1 MERKCWWN
9 TTSYVRHQNPNALL
23 KHIDKVD
30 ALTNELLTEAKK
42 GDVSEEYLRK
52 LLKVEN
58 ITSSDIKEIQEYIN
72 SKKPED
78 ARKILAKI
86 YSSKENIKV
95 DVVSK
100 STLSKISYLRA
111 VENAL
116 KKSEDKKKGIVSEF
130 TDMKLA
136 GKFKYIYNIGEKLDL
151 SDLAVNLIREDKTSV
166 RVPYAEFGKYNI
178 AVDLHNKKR
187 PTEEIDKLSD
197 YTLNRL
203 TKQDDLI
210 LKIQHPDSG
219 TEIEQSIS
227 VNKKRIFKHIRKLQ
241 YMLDGESTYKEINI
255 PKNTFLVKET
265 LENDHTGKK
274 IVEVKLYD
282 QDDQLLTTDSKPST
296 NDYIIEGPQ
305 KEFSINLDKSVH
317 KLVENSTTI
326 TNYSTTTIV
335 LRLTNP
341 LSPENTVSKF
351 KIAESGMPTKT
362 YYAVGDVID
371 IIGLKVDLLNSS
383 NKVLKTVELN
393 DLGKHGLEIF
403 PKNGDLALENYK
415 PTFFLY
421 IKYNGQYYPLENV
434 TFNIVEKTAPPTSSE
449 TIEEN
454 ESRERLPSDTERTED
469 TSTVVN
475 PEGSADTIDTIEA
488 EREEEP
494 APTAVTEYKLK
505 DGTHIG
511 KARSE
516 FKLYSEDSS
525 RENIVSIELEKDQIM
540 RINLDSS
547 KDDKRYY
554 EDAKEIFKLITNYQD
569 VYKLIEH
576 IEKLDELA
584 KDFESANDKQKAF
597 EKLESYFDTGTLNND
612 KNKLINTIP
621 PASEGYI
628 IDPYVYYRELIADE
642 YATKNSIDIDAISGS
657 TRSKLSILKATKDA
671 LDKAKIKK

>member
-42 GDVSEEYLRK
+42 GDISEEYLRK
-52 LLKVEN
+52 LLNVEN
-58 ITSSDIKEIQEYIN
+58 ITSSDIKEIKEYIN

-86 YSSKENIKV
+86 YSSKENIEV

-100 STLSKISYLRA
+100 PTLSKISYLRA

-151 SDLAVNLIREDKTSV
+151 SDLAVNLIKEDKTSI

-187 PTEEIDKLSD
+187 PTEEIDNLSD

-227 VNKKRIFKHIRKLQ
+227 VNKKRICKHVRKLQ

-255 PKNTFLVKET
+255 PENTFLVKET

-362 YYAVGDVID
+362 YYTVGDVID

-454 ESRERLPSDTERTED
+454 ESRESLPSDTERTED

-505 DGTHIG
+505 DRTHIG